1 MEQQPSPNEPT
12 RSRFTKVAAGV
23 GLAAGVAL
31 GAGAIAGAVTGGGV
45 APAGV
50 VLTQTDPSTTVPPSD
65 QAPAPGRP
73 MPRLEKGFGHR
84 GGVGMGIHG
93 EWVVPGRDGGW
104 QTMAS
109 QVGEVTAV
117 SSSSIKVKSEDG
129 YERTYAVDDN
139 TVVHAG
145 DEGIGDV
152 AAGDKVFVLAV
163 VTGDT
168 ARAVDVRDATAV
180 AKRHDTWAPRKPAR
194 PEGGSGQ
201 ATPSVFRS

>member
-1 MEQQPSPNEPT
+1 MEQHPSPTEPT
-12 RSRFTKVAAGV
+12 PRRFTRVATGI

-31 GAGAIAGAVTGGGV
+31 GAGAIAGAVTGGGDL
-45 APAGV
+45 APAGI
-50 VLTQTDPSTTVPPSD
+50 VLTQTDPSTTVPPD
-65 QAPAPGRP
+65 QAPAPK
-73 MPRLEKGFGHR
+73 PRLEKGFGHR
-84 GGVGMGIHG
+84 GGMGMGIHG

-117 SSSSIKVKSEDG
+117 SATSIKVKSEDG
-129 YERTYAVDDN
+129 YERTYTVDDN

-152 AAGDKVFVLAV
+152 ATGDRVFVLAV

-180 AKRHDTWAPRKPAR
+180 GKRHDTWAPRKPAR
-194 PEGGSGQ
+194 PGAEGAQ
-201 ATPSVFRS
+201 PSVFRS